1 MRMCTIMLIKGLEK
15 RTNKDPFYFSKMCVH
30 FKEYNL
36 LKIFLVT
43 LL

>member
-30 FKEYNL
+30 FLNINN
-36 LKIFLVT
+36 IFLRNIIY
-43 LL
+43 